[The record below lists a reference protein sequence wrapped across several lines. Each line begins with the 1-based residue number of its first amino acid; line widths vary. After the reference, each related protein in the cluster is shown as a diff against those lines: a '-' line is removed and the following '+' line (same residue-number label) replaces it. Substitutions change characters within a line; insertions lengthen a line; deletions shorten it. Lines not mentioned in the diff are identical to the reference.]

1 MLKSLGL
8 WKESTPEIELRE
20 DMEYP
25 LNPEDTQLVVE
36 GRINEVG
43 RKYVKMHD
51 QTGPWVCFYFLRF
64 LTYYIP

>member
-25 LNPEDTQLVVE
+25 LSPEDTQMVAE
-36 GRINEVG
+36 GRTAEVG
-43 RKYVKMHD
+43 RKYVQLHD
-51 QTGPWVCFYFLRF
+51 RTGP
-64 LTYYIP
+64 